1 MSPTSRT
8 VMRVL
13 FISGL
18 LLLVAVTSPAAPDRC
33 APGTIQRLVFPDVD
47 GNNLSTSDGH
57 VTILTVVTRAD
68 EEKARAVADLVPDRY
83 VGNPKYHYI
92 TLVNFEGKVP
102 RPLQGLTRAIIR
114 GRLALEAKEL
124 KPQYEAKKLGRDP
137 RRDIHVIADFDGSAT
152 EKLGIAA
159 NAGGMAVFV
168 FNGQGRVIA
177 RWEEVPP
184 GNSLPKALEKAN

>member
-13 FISGL
+13 FTAGL
-18 LLLVAVTSPAAPDRC
+18 ILLVAATPQAAPDRF
-33 APGTIQRLVFPDVD
+33 APGTTHPLVFSDVD
-47 GNNLSTSDGH
+47 GNNLSTSEGQ

-83 VGNPKYHYI
+83 IGDPRYHYI
-92 TLVNFEGKVP
+92 TLVNFEGRIP

-124 KPQYEAKKLGRDP
+124 RPQYEAKKLGRDP
-137 RRDIHVIADFDGSAT
+137 RSDIHVIADFDGSAA
-152 EKLGIAA
+152 EKLGMAA
-159 NAGGMAVFV
+159 KADGIAVFV

-177 RWEEVPP
+177 RWREVPP
-184 GNSLPKALEKAN
+184 GNSLPKALAVAR